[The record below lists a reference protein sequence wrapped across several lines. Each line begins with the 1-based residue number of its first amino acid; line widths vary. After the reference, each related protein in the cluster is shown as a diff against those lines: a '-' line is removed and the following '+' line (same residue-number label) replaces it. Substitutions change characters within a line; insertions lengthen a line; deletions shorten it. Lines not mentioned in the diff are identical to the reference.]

1 MHDSYSLYLKIQ
13 SKILSSLIPPSLS
26 FWNIYNCML
35 LNERQ
40 KVCHMSQTPTD
51 LVLRHFYTCGCSM
64 NISHFISI
72 TTTIIIDLLS
82 FQPPQ
87 YIHPF
92 VFFYKR
98 KYKMD
103 GELVHNKSLHIFY
116 NDIQIHPIFQNWF
129 LNVFQ
134 QMNKLFL
141 PTKKLFSETLPE
153 FRQPNVQNNYR
164 FLFYLKYTGSFLV
177 DTFRHKKIATQL

>member
-1 MHDSYSLYLKIQ
+1 MLLHFPTLQVLVRIIQ
-13 SKILSSLIPPSLS
+13 
-26 FWNIYNCML
+26 L

-51 LVLRHFYTCGCSM
+51 LVLRHFYTCDCSR
-64 NISHFISI
+64 NISRFISI
-72 TTTIIIDLLS
+72 TTIIIDLLS

-87 YIHPF
+87 YIHPS

-116 NDIQIHPIFQNWF
+116 NDIQIHPIFQN
-129 LNVFQ
+129 
-134 QMNKLFL
+134 
-141 PTKKLFSETLPE
+141 
-153 FRQPNVQNNYR
+153 
-164 FLFYLKYTGSFLV
+164 
-177 DTFRHKKIATQL
+177 